1 MIKGNAIKKNSEV
14 YGNNDNSKHRDRFK
28 KSLNKVKIH
37 QSMHIENVLKQ
48 PYFRTWVR
56 NRFEKSLKKKTN
68 GILWKFNVRGLS
80 DVLHS

>member
-1 MIKGNAIKKNSEV
+1 MYISKSLKKFVKFIKIDQRERNQKKPEV

-48 PYFRTWVR
+48 PYFRT
-56 NRFEKSLKKKTN
+56 
-68 GILWKFNVRGLS
+68 
-80 DVLHS
+80 